1 MAVWQTTGL
10 RVSRAEG
17 ATHDLLEGGCL
28 PGPADGDGPVLGHV
42 PGHAAHPG
50 HRDPHRELHHAA
62 GVAVA
67 GVIHQVTLV
76 IKLKSRVYSKCLQRV
91 LVMYERKNQKK
102 QMLSGFPALILLNE
116 AQSCF

>member
-1 MAVWQTTGL
+1 MAVWQTPGL

-42 PGHAAHPG
+42 PGHAAHP
-50 HRDPHRELHHAA
+50 RYCDPHRELYHAA

>member
-1 MAVWQTTGL
+1 MAVWQTPGL

-28 PGPADGDGPVLGHV
+28 PGSADGDGPVLGHV

-50 HRDPHRELHHAA
+50 NRDPHRELHHAA

-67 GVIHQVTLV
+67 SVIHQVTLV
-76 IKLKSRVYSKCLQRV
+76 IKLKAREYSSFL
-91 LVMYERKNQKK
+91 
-102 QMLSGFPALILLNE
+102 G
-116 AQSCF
+116 